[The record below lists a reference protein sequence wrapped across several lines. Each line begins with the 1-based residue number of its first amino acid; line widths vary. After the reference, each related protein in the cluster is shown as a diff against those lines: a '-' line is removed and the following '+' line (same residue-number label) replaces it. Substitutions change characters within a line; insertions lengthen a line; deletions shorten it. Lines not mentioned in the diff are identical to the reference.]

1 MRIDTA
7 KEWDDID
14 VEDFANLGGNL
25 VNLLAKLASRR
36 QDEGDWAIFLG
47 KLRLLEHV
55 RDQWDQEGER
65 LA

>member
-7 KEWDDID
+7 KERDDID
-14 VEDFANLGGNL
+14 LEDFANLGGNL

-36 QDEGDWAIFLG
+36 QDEGDRAVLLG
-47 KLRLLEHV
+47 KLRLLENV